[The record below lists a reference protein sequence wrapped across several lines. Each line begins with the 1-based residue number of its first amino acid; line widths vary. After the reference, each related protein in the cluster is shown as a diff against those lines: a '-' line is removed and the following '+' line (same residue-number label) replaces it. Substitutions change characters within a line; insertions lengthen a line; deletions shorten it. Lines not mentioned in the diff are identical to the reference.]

1 MVSWLRPT
9 RALVYNKK
17 LQPVVK
23 AFIKIKVLE
32 IIETLVSGSEDVIS
46 LQKMYDLYG
55 LKSIYFGLD
64 ALVTGV

>member
-9 RALVYNKK
+9 RVLVYNKE

-46 LQKMYDLYG
+46 LQKMYDL
-55 LKSIYFGLD
+55 
-64 ALVTGV
+64 